1 MAGKTFSIEIQPRI
15 PSQLARLEELAND
28 LLYSWDRSVR
38 ALFHRLDDELWQ
50 TSGHSPKVFLRRI
63 SQERLEEAIHDQV
76 FMEDFNRVLSVYDT
90 YKKSRHTSEIQSLD
104 PETDLV
110 AYFCAEFGFHESLPI
125 YSGGLGILAGDH
137 CKAASDLAIP
147 FVAMGLL
154 YRQGYFTQT
163 IDSLG
168 NQIPHYATTDFAD
181 LPITPA
187 LDPKGNEVQV
197 SVVSNNSTIHIKVWE
212 ARAGRIKLY
221 LLDTDIPENN
231 EDNRSITYR
240 LYGGDKSTRIQQ
252 EIVLGVG
259 GVRALAA
266 LGLKPTI
273 WHINEG
279 HSAFQIIERCY
290 QLVRDGMPFN
300 SAIELVAAGTIFT
313 THTPVPAGH
322 DIFEHA
328 LIDKYLDNYETQLGI
343 SRDDFLS
350 LGVSPGNQ
358 GGFNMTA
365 LAMRGSRFQN
375 GVSRIH
381 GTIASQME
389 GYVWPQIPHQENPI
403 SYVTNGVHVPTF
415 LAREWLNLFDMRF
428 KEWRNKLTDP
438 SYWECIDEI
447 PDHRYWSLRQSL
459 KGEMMEHVWRRA
471 VQQMRRNGCSEA
483 QMKRLVRFIEPRET
497 DILTLGFA
505 RRFATYK
512 RATLL
517 FSDPKRL
524 ERLLNDVD
532 RPVIL
537 IFAGK
542 AHPHDQPGQ
551 HLIRVIHEFS
561 RRPEFEGRILLLEG
575 YDMSLARKLVSGVDV
590 WLNTPEYP
598 LEASGTSGEK
608 AGINGVINLSVLD
621 GWWGEGCT
629 SDNGWG
635 IMPHGQEFD
644 AEYRNQEEAKDLL
657 DIIENEVIPMY
668 YERDG
673 RGYSQ
678 EWVQMSKASM
688 RTIIPNF
695 NAQRMVKD
703 YVNNFYSRANNHQ
716 KTLSANNNE
725 PAYEVAAWKTRV
737 YDTWPKVKIRRID
750 EANGPILSG
759 DSLPIRIAAD
769 LAGLSSDDVIVEC
782 IVGSED
788 RRGEFQPYEHF
799 IFEAIGQNENNE
811 TLFSI
816 NLKPSLPGKQLYK
829 LRMYPSHRLLANRFE
844 SGCMLWI

>member
-1 MAGKTFSIEIQPRI
+1 MTGKLFSLEVQPRI
-15 PSQLARLEELAND
+15 PSQLARLEDLAND

-38 ALFHRLDDELWQ
+38 SLFHRLDEDLWQ

-63 SQERLEEAIHDQV
+63 SQERLEDAVQDQV
-76 FMEDFNRVLSVYDT
+76 FMEDYNRVLSVYET
-90 YKKSRHTSEIQSLD
+90 YKKPPQKPIVDNLD
-104 PETDLV
+104 PESDLI

-147 FVAMGLL
+147 FVAVGLL

-163 IDSLG
+163 IDNLG

-181 LPITPA
+181 LPIAPA
-187 LDPKGNEVQV
+187 LDPNGNEVQINV
-197 SVVSNNSTIHIKVWE
+197 LTNGNTITIKVWK
-212 ARAGRIKLY
+212 AHAGRIKLY
-221 LLDTDIPENN
+221 LLDTDLPQNSEEI
-231 EDNRSITYR
+231 RSITHR
-240 LYGGDKSTRIQQ
+240 LYGGDKTNRIQQ
-252 EIVLGVG
+252 EIVLGIG
-259 GVRALAA
+259 GVRALNA
-266 LGLKPTI
+266 LGYKPTI

-290 QLVRDGMPFN
+290 QHVLNGMPFN
-300 SAIELVAAGTIFT
+300 SALELVAAGTIFT

-322 DIFEHA
+322 DIFEHG
-328 LIDKYLDNYETQLGI
+328 LIDKYLGDYEKNMGI
-343 SRDDFLS
+343 SRDEFLS
-350 LGVSPGNQ
+350 LGVSPGNE
-358 GGFNMTA
+358 GGFNMTS
-365 LAMRGSRFQN
+365 LAMRGSRFHN

-381 GTIASQME
+381 GGVASQME
-389 GYVWPQIPHQENPI
+389 GYVWPQIPHDENPI

-415 LAREWLNLFDMRF
+415 LAREWVNLFDMRF
-428 KEWRNKLTDP
+428 KEWRNKLTDGD
-438 SYWECIDEI
+438 YWECIDEI
-447 PDHRYWSLRQSL
+447 PDHRYWSLRESV

-483 QMKRLVRFIEPRET
+483 QVNRLVRFIEPRET

-517 FSDPKRL
+517 FSDPERL
-524 ERLLNDVD
+524 ARLLNQAD
-532 RPVIL
+532 RPVVL

-575 YDMSLARKLVSGVDV
+575 YDMSLGRKLVSGVDV
-590 WLNTPEYP
+590 WINTPEYP

-608 AGINGVINLSVLD
+608 AGINGVVNLSVLD
-621 GWWGEGCT
+621 GWWGEGFT
-629 SDNGWG
+629 GDNGWG
-635 IMPHGQEFD
+635 IAPHGQEFD
-644 AEYRNQEEAKDLL
+644 ADYRNQEEAKDLL

-678 EWVQMSKASM
+678 KWVQMSKASM
-688 RTIIPNF
+688 RTTIPNF

-703 YVNNFYSRANNHQ
+703 YINNFYTRANNHQ
-716 KTLSANNNE
+716 KMLSANNNE
-725 PAYEVAAWKTRV
+725 PAHELSAWKQKIAQL
-737 YDTWPKVKIRRID
+737 WPKVKMRRID
-750 EANGPILSG
+750 EATGPILDG

-769 LAGLSSDDVIVEC
+769 LDGLTPDDVIVEC
-782 IVGSED
+782 IVGRED
-788 RRGEFQPYEHF
+788 KQGEFQAVEHF
-799 IFEAIGQNENNE
+799 IFDAVGNNEKNE

-816 NLKPSLPGKQLYK
+816 NLKPSHSGKQLYK

-844 SGCMLWI
+844 VGHMIWI

>member
-1 MAGKTFSIEIQPRI
+1 MAGKTYSIEVQPHI
-15 PSQLARLEELAND
+15 PSQLARFEELAND

-38 ALFHRLDDELWQ
+38 SLFYRLDENLWQ

-63 SQERLEEAIHDQV
+63 SQERLEEAIKDQV

-90 YKKSRHTSEIQSLD
+90 YKKSKHRPDISHLD
-104 PETDLV
+104 AESDLV

-137 CKAASDLAIP
+137 CKAASDLGIP
-147 FVAMGLL
+147 FVAVGLL

-163 IDSLG
+163 IDNLG
-168 NQIPHYATTDFAD
+168 NQIPHYSTTDFDD
-181 LPITPA
+181 LPIAPA
-187 LDPKGNEVQV
+187 LDPNGNEVKV
-197 SVVSNNSTIHIKVWE
+197 TVNSNKNTIHIKVWE

-221 LLDTDIPENN
+221 LLDTDIPENSN
-231 EDNRSITYR
+231 ENRSITYR

-252 EIVLGVG
+252 EIVLGIG
-259 GVRALAA
+259 GVRALDA
-266 LGLKPTI
+266 LGLSPTI

-279 HSAFQIIERCY
+279 HSAFQIVERCY
-290 QLVRDGMPFN
+290 QLVQDGMNFY
-300 SAIELVAAGTIFT
+300 SALELVAAGTCFT

-328 LIDKYLDNYETQLGI
+328 LVAKYLDDFESQLGI
-343 SRDDFLS
+343 PREEFLS
-350 LGVSPGNQ
+350 LGISPGNE

-375 GVSRIH
+375 GVSKIH
-381 GTIASQME
+381 GGVAAQME
-389 GYVWPQIPHQENPI
+389 GYVWPQVPHEENPI

-415 LAREWLNLFDMRF
+415 LAREWVNLFDMRF

-438 SYWECIDEI
+438 EYWECINEI

-483 QMKRLVRFIEPRET
+483 QVKRLVRFIEPRET

-524 ERLLNDVD
+524 ARLLSEVN
-532 RPVIL
+532 RPVLL

-542 AHPHDQPGQ
+542 AHPNDQPGQ

-590 WLNTPEYP
+590 WINTPEFP

-608 AGINGVINLSVLD
+608 AGINGVVNLSVLD
-621 GWWGEGCT
+621 GWWGEGYNGE
-629 SDNGWG
+629 NGWG
-635 IMPHGQEFD
+635 IVPHGQEFD
-644 AEYRNQEEAKDLL
+644 ADYRNQEEAKDLL

-673 RGYSQ
+673 RGYSE
-678 EWVQMSKASM
+678 EWVKMSKASM
-688 RTIIPNF
+688 KTIIPNF

-716 KTLSANNNE
+716 KALTANNNE
-725 PAYEVAAWKTRV
+725 PANELAAWKTKV
-737 YDTWPKVKIRRID
+737 SEIWPHVRIRRID
-750 EANGPILSG
+750 DGITTITSG
-759 DSLPIRIAAD
+759 DSLPIRIAVN
-769 LAGLSSDDVIVEC
+769 LAGLSADDVIVEC
-782 IVGSED
+782 IVGSNNK
-788 RRGEFQPYEHF
+788 RGEFTAYEHF
-799 IFEAIGQNENNE
+799 IFDAIGENEHNE

-829 LRMYPSHRLLANRFE
+829 LRIYPSHRLLANRFE
-844 SGCMLWI
+844 AGNMIWI